1 MLHEAMGTSS
11 EDPAPAHADADD
23 TPDLLRRWHGGDR
36 QALRELLNRHLGWVR
51 SRVQQ
56 RLGDALRQ
64 NAETDDFLHEAV
76 IEILEYTPRFL
87 ATDGDTFRRLVTRIV
102 ENMLREQHEFYGR
115 MRRDRA
121 RQAPLPDDS
130 VLCLDPRRRTATS
143 PSQHA
148 VRNEEE
154 AWLRLAMELLPPEER
169 DVIVLREWQGRSF
182 GEIGEQLGIAEN
194 AARMR
199 FARAL
204 ARLADRV
211 ESLRRGEV

>member
-1 MLHEAMGTSS
+1 MPHSGAGEG
-11 EDPAPAHADADD
+11 EPPATTGGDD
-23 TPDLLRRWHGGDR
+23 TPELLRRWHQGDQ
-36 QALRELLNRHLGWVR
+36 QALQALLRRDLPWIRRRVR
-51 SRVQQ
+51 Q

-64 NAETDDFLHEAV
+64 HGDTDDFLHETV
-76 IEILEYTPRFL
+76 LEILAWSPRFL
-87 ATDGDTFRRLVTRIV
+87 VPDGDTFRRLLSQIV
-102 ENMLREQHEFYGR
+102 ENVLRERHEFYGR

-130 VLCLDPRRRTATS
+130 VLCLDPRLRTATS

-154 AWLRLAMELLPPEER
+154 AWLRLALDLLSPEDR
-169 DVIVLREWQGRSF
+169 DVIVLREWGGQDFRA
-182 GEIGEQLGIAEN
+182 IGEQLGIGAN

-199 FARAL
+199 FTRAL